1 MNNNN
6 RYKRIFPLKAVV
18 VFVVMLILLSA
29 ISFILFGLYPVRREV
44 KNISGYIESKPLNND
59 SNLSPELR
67 SLIDEIRTKEHY
79 AAFLNTTLKH
89 SKGDSIALFIDLR
102 DSLAILSFKG
112 VSLFE
117 SKISGIKINSGL
129 KKLPHFFRD
138 SLYSGPME
146 VSEEI
151 SSIEKFPIVVKKAPK
166 DTIEANQASA
176 PVLPVQYDVFLA
188 FSFDNNMV
196 IQIDQQEEDL
206 IGTKQDFRKYRRQY
220 SRWFRNKNLDALK
233 SSSERGYIYHLAIEL
248 PREDARS
255 IYRALPLKPAVV
267 IRY

>member
-1 MNNNN
+1 MNNIS
-6 RYKRIFPLKAVV
+6 RYKRKFPFKTVIAFV
-18 VFVVMLILLSA
+18 VFLVILTTLS
-29 ISFILFGLYPVRREV
+29 FVFFGLYPVRREV
-44 KNISGYIESKPLNND
+44 KNISGYIDTKPHNSD
-59 SNLSPELR
+59 TKLSPEMKK
-67 SLIDEIRTKEHY
+67 LINEVRAKEHY
-79 AAFLNTTLKH
+79 AAFLNTTLKQ

-102 DSLAILSFKG
+102 DSLAILSYKG

-117 SKISGIKINSGL
+117 SKISSIKINSGL

-138 SLYSGPME
+138 SLYSGPM
-146 VSEEI
+146 VVKEEL

-166 DTIEANQASA
+166 DTIEANLASA
-176 PVLPVQYDVFLA
+176 PVLPVQYDVFLTL
-188 FSFDNNMV
+188 SFDNNMV

-206 IGTKQDFRKYRRQY
+206 IGTKKEYRRYWHQY
-220 SRWFRNKNLDALK
+220 SRWFRNKNLNALK
-233 SSSERGYIYHLAIEL
+233 SSRERGYIYHLAIEL